1 VAPPLLVVTEGGPVW
16 RQASNVLLQVWK
28 PSCLV
33 IGDPVLRR
41 WVSGS
46 PKAHLELVSIQSVS
60 AYMTPLRTW
69 STVQVAGLLL
79 TELPHLED
87 LTNEMPSGDLVVCKQ
102 LNTAFSCAFGQGKS
116 PSYMTCHI
124 TGAHITGY

>member
-1 VAPPLLVVTEGGPVW
+1 M
-16 RQASNVLLQVWK
+16 R
-28 PSCLV
+28 
-33 IGDPVLRR
+33 LRCR
-41 WVSGS
+41 V
-46 PKAHLELVSIQSVS
+46 LELGWFGRVPPHQEPVQSVS

-79 TELPHLED
+79 TASPHLQD
-87 LTNEMPSGDLVVCKQ
+87 LTNEMPLGDSVVCKQ
-102 LNTAFSCAFGQGKS
+102 LNTAFLCALGQGKS

>member
-33 IGDPVLRR
+33 KGDPVLRR

-46 PKAHLELVSIQSVS
+46 PKAHLELVSIVAPSAPAHEGDPYPCSDQRESTQPSAGHHKCWDVS
-60 AYMTPLRTW
+60 
-69 STVQVAGLLL
+69 
-79 TELPHLED
+79 
-87 LTNEMPSGDLVVCKQ
+87 
-102 LNTAFSCAFGQGKS
+102 
-116 PSYMTCHI
+116 
-124 TGAHITGY
+124 